1 MVKKTLCPGS
11 VRFAIWISVAFS
23 MAVPASAK
31 TIMWLGNFFQQGA
44 FQNGDIG
51 GVDSIW
57 VRHSDTSTNNGNG
70 YYLGAGNL
78 KLTKAATAYV
88 DTARTRSAMINWWSI
103 PNWNGN
109 LYRENRFRMNLSY
122 KKFNGPTA
130 TPRYQNENS
139 ETQEMN
145 GRYTSHPG
153 VIDSCLDMVPGD
165 TVWMYWGLGQTAS
178 AQTKP
183 ICSDHNPYLKT
194 IGTIHLL
201 NPWPG
206 RTAYVLFNNKWL
218 PLYGEPGRPG
228 WVTTTFHALPGAV
241 LDQKLVF
248 ASANP
253 ASGADIQY
261 MDMTGIGIASRT
273 VPFDMSALATPWER
287 WIAPAVDGTNAPK
300 VLTTAPKL
308 STTLMVQKPTWGAS
322 AIRVTWQGVP
332 GLFIAQST
340 AYCDWFAISFYEGL
354 VPKSIV
360 LNHPFQDTI
369 VGSKGIQKHPGD
381 LAGFAD
387 WISIPSSAGT
397 DTIWLGTTGAP
408 AASPVKPTGTSVKIC
423 NEKIL
428 AFKVYDYLIKGPYFP
443 FSEKTNSDHI
453 KGIVGAKLGADGL
466 PTYTGKS
473 MCGTGDPRS
482 VECTNPANGP
492 NNWFKARP
500 DNTTGCLQQPLK
512 LNPATGQYEY
522 SSDAYF
528 PLDTLIKVA
537 PFNET
542 LAPSQTQ
549 SQDFGF
555 CMHAKS
561 TFEYVRGL
569 TFSFRGDDDVW
580 VFIDK
585 TLALDLGGQHGPIS
599 GNIDLDKLNLLEG
612 RAYQFDMFYCER
624 HTPGSNI
631 KIQTTMNLVPSY
643 DFRFDSTSVGAN
655 GIKIDLSYIK
665 TEIDGSKCQDA
676 AAQTPVPGKGYFFV
690 QYPDGRTEAIAPPP
704 GVSQFSG
711 IAIAPDLT
719 SVQVDLEAVKKNPQF
734 KQRGT
739 YKIVVRFQ
747 NDPSQ
752 ANVKEIPFEISSG
765 PVNLVADLY
774 DLDGDGKA
782 DSLTLHSP
790 EEGTF
795 QGTDLKRTGIVW
807 STSIGS
813 RDSVVVAT
821 RPTSVGAGDSVAGFA
836 WNAATTPFQRSS
848 SCPTGGCV
856 RSGTVVTVAAST
868 SDSNFNPIAVL
879 REHIAPF
886 ADSARLSFG
895 TGAVPDTLRIW
906 IGEGA
911 VRNPAATALDVW
923 AKVGQPSAPRDVAVL
938 EFAILSNGRELRFV
952 LPPGH
957 GIGPADQVRVAG
969 LVSDSLLN
977 AATKSSVWVPIRS
990 NPAGTAALYDAD
1002 GDGMADSL
1010 HVLVRGSLA
1019 GAAAVKI
1026 DWIDSSGAPV
1036 SRIWPVAGP
1045 VSGSFPVLGGSQPFP
1060 KGATSCPG
1068 GACFATF
1075 FDALGAPMGVAPVMD
1090 GVAPMAVRGHC
1101 SFGEAFDTLGVRF
1114 SEPVV
1119 AVSDL
1124 PVWVEWG
1131 ITGVLAGQLAH
1142 KSMQLV
1148 SPDSGYFVLDTL
1160 DGIRS
1165 AVYDSIRLASGAHSG
1180 KLTDLG
1186 GTRVGRSSPW
1196 APLSIGLRPFTLRI
1210 QTYPPE
1216 GVLSNSSRNPSIPVW
1231 LAPPA
1236 TIPAVEVFF
1245 ADAPMGTFR
1254 ANPDFKDFRTLD
1266 GALPQNTIDKVLAVR
1281 ILLNRPLDGRLF
1293 VYDNMGTHVAS
1304 VDLSRM
1310 REVWTADSDDDA
1322 MREVWLAWN
1331 GTDGSGKFAASGV
1344 YLFRA
1349 FVKVDVGDGTSNVQN
1364 LVWKLGWHRDTK

>member
-1 MVKKTLCPGS
+1 MINQSRSPRRI
-11 VRFAIWISVAFS
+11 RFVSWMAVLFLFS
-23 MAVPASAK
+23 VPASAK
-31 TIMWLGNFFQQGA
+31 TIMWLGNFFQQGT

-57 VRHSDTSTNNGNG
+57 VRHSDTGSTNGSG
-70 YYLGAGNL
+70 YYQGAGNF
-78 KLTKAATAYV
+78 KLTKATTAYV
-88 DTARTRSAMINWWSI
+88 DAAMTKSAMINWWSI

-109 LYRENRFRMNLSY
+109 LYRENRFRMNISY
-122 KKFNGPTA
+122 KKFNGATA

-145 GRYTSHPG
+145 GRYTSYPG

-178 AQTKP
+178 AQNKP

-206 RTAYVLFNNKWL
+206 RTAYVLFNNKWM
-218 PLYGEPGRPG
+218 PLYGESGRPG
-228 WVTTTFHALPGAV
+228 WVTATFYSLPTAV
-241 LDQKLVF
+241 VDQKLVF

-253 ASGADIQY
+253 ASGLDIQY
-261 MDMTGIGIASRT
+261 MDMTGIGPAALAA
-273 VPFDMSALATPWER
+273 PFDMSALAAPWER
-287 WIAPAVDGTNAPK
+287 WIAPALDGTNAPK

-340 AYCDWFAISFYEGL
+340 PYCDWFAISFYSGL
-354 VPKSIV
+354 VPKSII

-381 LAGFAD
+381 LATFAD
-387 WISIPSSAGT
+387 WIAMPASTGA
-397 DTIWLGTTGAP
+397 DTIWLSTSGAP
-408 AASPVKPTGTSVKIC
+408 TALPIKPTGASVKVC

-453 KGIVGAKLGADGL
+453 KGIVGTKLGADGL

-482 VECTNPANGP
+482 AECTNPANGP
-492 NNWFKARP
+492 NNWFKARA

-512 LNPATGQYEY
+512 LNSATGQYEY

-537 PFNET
+537 PYNET

-643 DFRFDSTSVGAN
+643 DFRFDSSTVSGTSM
-655 GIKIDLSYIK
+655 KIDLSYIK

-676 AAQTPVPGKGYFFV
+676 AALTPVPGKGYFFM
-690 QYPDGRTEAIAPPP
+690 QYPDGHSEAINAPP
-704 GVSQFSG
+704 GASQFDG
-711 IAIAPDLT
+711 IVISNDLN
-719 SVQVDLEAVKKNPQF
+719 SVQIDLEKVKKSPQM
-734 KQRGT
+734 KSRGN
-739 YKIVVRFQ
+739 YKIVIRFQ

-752 ANVKEIPFEISSG
+752 ANVKEIPFVIASG
-765 PVNLVADLY
+765 AVNLTADLY
-774 DLDGDGKA
+774 DQDGDGKA
-782 DSLTLHSP
+782 DSLVLHSP
-790 EEGTF
+790 ESTFPGTE
-795 QGTDLKRTGIVW
+795 LKTTGIVW
-807 STSIGS
+807 SNVFGS
-813 RDSVVVAT
+813 RDSVVVT
-821 RPTSVGAGDSVAGFA
+821 TGPTSVGVGDSVASFD
-836 WNAATTPFQRSS
+836 WTAATTPFQRSS
-848 SCPTGGCV
+848 ICPVGGCV
-856 RSGTVVTVAAST
+856 NSGTALTIAAST
-868 SDSNFNPIAVL
+868 SDSNPNPIKVL

-895 TGAVPDTLRIW
+895 AGAVPDTLRIW

-911 VRNPAATALDVW
+911 IKNPNALPWDVW
-923 AKVGQPSAPRDVAVL
+923 AKVGQPSAPRDVLVL
-938 EFAILSNGRELRFV
+938 DFAILSNGRELRFI
-952 LPPGH
+952 LPAGH
-957 GIGPADQVRVAG
+957 GIGAGDQVRVAG
-969 LVSDSLLN
+969 QVSDSLMN
-977 AATKSSVWVPIRS
+977 AATNSSVWVAIRS
-990 NPAGTAALYDAD
+990 NPAGTSALYDAD
-1002 GDGMADSL
+1002 GDGMADLL
-1010 HVLVRGSLA
+1010 HVAVRGTLA
-1019 GAAAVKI
+1019 GVAAVKI
-1026 DWIDSSGAPV
+1026 DWMDRTGVLV
-1036 SRIWPVAGP
+1036 SRIWPVAGA
-1045 VSGSFPVLGGSQPFP
+1045 VSNSFSVMAGSQAFP

-1068 GACFATF
+1068 GVCSATF
-1075 FDALGAPMGVAPVMD
+1075 YDATGSAMGVAPVAD
-1090 GVAPMAVRGHC
+1090 SVAPMAIRGHY
-1101 SFGEAFDTLGVRF
+1101 SFGPSFDTLGVKF
-1114 SEPVV
+1114 SEPVF

-1124 PVWVEWG
+1124 PTWVEWG
-1131 ITGVLAGQLAH
+1131 ISGVLAGQLAH
-1142 KSMQLV
+1142 KAMYLV
-1148 SPDSGYFVLDTL
+1148 GPDSGYFVLDTL
-1160 DGIRS
+1160 DGIRT
-1165 AVYDSIRLASGAHSG
+1165 APYDSIRLACGAQSGR
-1180 KLTDLG
+1180 LTDLG
-1186 GTRVGRSSPW
+1186 GTSVGYSSPW
-1196 APLSIGLRPFTLRI
+1196 APLSIGLRPFTLQIRP
-1210 QTYPPE
+1210 YPPE
-1216 GVLSNSSRNPSIPVW
+1216 GVLSNSSKNPTIPVW
-1231 LAPPA
+1231 EAPPA
-1236 TIPAVEVFF
+1236 IIPAVEVLF
-1245 ADAPMGTFR
+1245 AAAPTGTFR
-1254 ANPDFKDFRTLD
+1254 ANPDFDDFRTTA
-1266 GALPQNTIDKVLAVR
+1266 GTTPQNPIDKILAVR
-1281 ILLNRPLDGRLF
+1281 ILLNRPLDGRLI
-1293 VYDNMGTHVAS
+1293 VYDNMGTHVAAA
-1304 VDLSRM
+1304 DLSRM
-1310 REVWTADSDDDA
+1310 RELWDADSTNSDG
-1322 MREVWLAWN
+1322 MREVWLTWN
-1331 GTDGSGKFAASGV
+1331 GTDGKGKFAASGV

-1349 FVKVDVGDGTSNVQN
+1349 FVKVDVGDGTSNFQN